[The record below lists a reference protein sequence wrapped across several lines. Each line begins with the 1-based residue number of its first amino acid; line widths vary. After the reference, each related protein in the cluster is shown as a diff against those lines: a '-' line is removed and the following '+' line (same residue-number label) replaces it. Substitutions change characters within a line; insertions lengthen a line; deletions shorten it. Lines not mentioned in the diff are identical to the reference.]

1 MRFSELYEKWRPVR
15 WQTGIRRYHPR
26 VILNFNEEEKA
37 FLQEVE
43 AFVAEHVAPH
53 TREWEKSTFPSDIWQ
68 KTAKLGITSCV
79 LPKQFGGRGFSCG
92 TYAEVCR
99 IVAKGD
105 PALAMNVAAI
115 NALCVAHFELFAN
128 DEQRAKWLPGVLSG
142 DIPMGW
148 GLTETDAGSD
158 ARRVK
163 TFATPIE
170 GQPGMFTLNG
180 RKMFI
185 TNGGFA
191 KLFVIIARL
200 SETELS
206 AFFVER
212 DQPGIQNLTRIPT
225 VSVSASWTSQFDL
238 VDAVG
243 SHTPGSFEQVISL
256 LYRGRVGIGAM
267 ATGIAEKALEEG
279 IAYSKQR
286 SQFNRRLADMQ
297 SVQNMIA
304 ESAMQTEA
312 AKLLVQKA
320 AWMYDQ
326 GMPIVKEASYAK
338 LFASEA
344 ARDVTN
350 KMLQIHGGR
359 GLTPDFLIEKLW
371 RDAKLTEIGEGAS
384 EIQKL
389 VISKAVI
396 GK

>member
-1 MRFSELYEKWRPVR
+1 VVL
-15 WQTGIRRYHPR
+15 T
-26 VILNFNEEEKA
+26 FNEEEKT
-37 FLQEVE
+37 FLADVE
-43 AFVAEHVAPH
+43 RFVDECVAPF
-53 TREWEKSTFPSDIWQ
+53 TREWEKNTFPDDIW
-68 KTAKLGITSCV
+68 KRTAKLGITSCV
-79 LPKQFGGRGFSCG
+79 LPKQFGGRGYSCG
-92 TYAEVCR
+92 TYVELIR
-99 IVAKGD
+99 ILAKGD

-115 NALCVAHFELFAN
+115 NALCLAHFEIFAS
-128 DEQRAKWLPGVLSG
+128 DEQRARWLPGVLSG

-148 GLTETDAGSD
+148 GLTEPDAGSD

-163 TFATPIE
+163 TTATPID
-170 GQPGMFTLNG
+170 GKPGFFKLNG
-180 RKMFI
+180 KKMFI

-212 DQPGIQNLTRIPT
+212 EQAGVQNLRRIPT
-225 VSVSASWTSQFDL
+225 TSVSASWTSEFDL
-238 VDAVG
+238 VDAEG
-243 SHTPGSFEQVISL
+243 WHTPGSFEQVISL
-256 LYRGRVGIGAM
+256 LYRGRAGIGGM
-267 ATGIAEKALEEG
+267 ALGIAEKALEEG

-286 SQFNRRLADMQ
+286 QQFNRRLADMQ

-304 ESAMQTEA
+304 ESAMQVEA
-312 AKLLVQKA
+312 ARLLVHKA

-338 LFASEA
+338 LFASET

-350 KMLQIHGGR
+350 RMLQIHGGR
-359 GLTPDFLIEKLW
+359 GLTYDYLIEKLW
-371 RDAKLTEIGEGAS
+371 RDAKLTEIGEGAT

-389 VISKAVI
+389 VIAKSVI